1 MTSARAEAPKR
12 SFLQPPFLQLSYF
25 TWCYYYFQL
34 LRVNDQNGDWVK
46 TTHRATLFKIS
57 LINDSELKMI
67 GVIDK
72 NGVSGSEW
80 KWNLNQEEDIITKS
94 FQSQVEFD
102 RPVGLVLILDRQRG
116 SSSSGEFFAN
126 LFTSHTAAADQV
138 GKFGRA
144 KNLGD
149 FSRYQTIGSFL
160 SNLPWLISFQIPST
174 RFNFFASRC
183 AF

>member
-1 MTSARAEAPKR
+1 M
-12 SFLQPPFLQLSYF
+12 
-25 TWCYYYFQL
+25 
-34 LRVNDQNGDWVK
+34 
-46 TTHRATLFKIS
+46 
-57 LINDSELKMI
+57 INDSELKMI

-94 FQSQVEFD
+94 FQNKVEFD

-126 LFTSHTAAADQV
+126 LFTSHTAATDQV

-160 SNLPWLISFQIPST
+160 SSPPLIDLFWHTVHKFKYFCIKMCFLFLHAYSQIKNIATGKMSPAITSVHFFLTISTSF
-174 RFNFFASRC
+174 
-183 AF
+183 AFINISLNYFLQ

>member
-1 MTSARAEAPKR
+1 MVIEEKTIVDQKKTLLNTS
-12 SFLQPPFLQLSYF
+12 L
-25 TWCYYYFQL
+25 
-34 LRVNDQNGDWVK
+34 
-46 TTHRATLFKIS
+46 RATLFKIS

-94 FQSQVEFD
+94 FQNKVKFD

-126 LFTSHTAAADQV
+126 LFTSHTAATDQV

-174 RFNFFASRC
+174 SFNLFASRC
-183 AF
+183 TFYFYIFNQQSN